1 MYGNW
6 ALYFKRTFTRDVGS
20 KPLSRIVVE
29 EAFGMGKTDRDV
41 AGIASVLEHGLQGEG
56 GGFGGPVMR
65 GMLDDGWVQAI
76 D

>member
-1 MYGNW
+1 M
-6 ALYFKRTFTRDVGS
+6 
-20 KPLSRIVVE
+20 SRIVVE

-41 AGIASVLEHGLQGEG
+41 AGIASVLEHGLKGEG

-65 GMLDDGWVQAI
+65 CMLDDGWVQAI